1 MVKKY
6 LTNDDVSG
14 GLPKILQLFFS
25 EQKAKEFK
33 ELQDLRLTRLYLEL
47 FKGLE
52 QWLSEL
58 AKVIEKFL
66 RENESGELGEL
77 YSLAKTR
84 LEERKAVMRET
95 KELYELNLLQENF

>member
-1 MVKKY
+1 M
-6 LTNDDVSG
+6 
-14 GLPKILQLFFS
+14 
-25 EQKAKEFK
+25 
-33 ELQDLRLTRLYLEL
+33 
-47 FKGLE
+47 
-52 QWLSEL
+52 

>member
-1 MVKKY
+1 MK
-6 LTNDDVSG
+6 
-14 GLPKILQLFFS
+14 LFFS
-25 EQKAKEFK
+25 EKKALEFK

-52 QWLSEL
+52 VWLAEL
-58 AKVIEKFL
+58 AKVVEKFL

-77 YSLAKTR
+77 HTLAKTR
-84 LEERKAVMRET
+84 LEERRGVMKET

>member
-52 QWLSEL
+52 
-58 AKVIEKFL
+58 
-66 RENESGELGEL
+66 
-77 YSLAKTR
+77 
-84 LEERKAVMRET
+84 
-95 KELYELNLLQENF
+95 